1 MSKFSISKTSAIL
14 LGLSML
20 AVTAYPALARDA
32 TTTGTV
38 KEKLITPATTLI
50 QKRVEPEKEN
60 VENRITALRE
70 EQASKTAAFRT
81 KLQAFKDKIKA
92 SVVERINTNLNM
104 VNQKQTTSMQKA
116 LSTMSLILDKL
127 EVRVNQGSF
136 DIKNPASART
146 AIASARQAIAT
157 ASGAATAQAQND
169 YTIQIT
175 SEGKIKINAKDQR
188 DKLHTDLL
196 ALRKLVINAKE
207 AVTNAIRIARLQG
220 LPTASGVKEGTT
232 K

>member
-1 MSKFSISKTSAIL
+1 M
-14 LGLSML
+14 LGLSIL

-32 TTTGTV
+32 TTTGAV

-50 QKRVEPEKEN
+50 QKRVVSDKEN

-92 SVVERINTNLNM
+92 SVAERINTNLNM
-104 VNQKQTTSMQKA
+104 INQKQTTNMQKH

-127 EVRVNQGSF
+127 EVRVNQGSP
-136 DIKNPASART
+136 DIKNPAGART
-146 AIASARQAIAT
+146 AIVSARQAIAT
-157 ASGAATAQAQND
+157 ASGAATAQAQKD

-196 ALRKLVINAKE
+196 ALRKMVIDAKQ
-207 AVTNAIRIARLQG
+207 AVANAIRVAKSG
-220 LPTASGVKEGTT
+220 MLPTESGAKEGTASGKQ
-232 K
+232 